1 MPASTD
7 SAGLSLSTF
16 KSAGFR
22 PIAPPGPAVNALLD
36 YNRRLNRVFGVCV
49 QVQNTARPLADL
61 AFRMELL
68 ARNGVAHAAR
78 LDRDFGR
85 SLAVL
90 TSFLS
95 ELPEQIGP
103 VVAEIERECVALC
116 QTMAGCTQAMRI
128 YFALTQTAL
137 DIGRRNGRVT
147 EERDLVARANLD
159 ALSRE
164 LDPPALPPLEGHG
177 ADVVLERCQR
187 ILTDVSAHLDD
198 AAGGI
203 RAVRVLLDDLRQAT
217 RQSRYV
223 SQCIRV
229 EVSQLDRTGNRFDS
243 FANEVSHTVDDL
255 EEGLSMLNATSRDGH
270 SLIERLKEELG
281 A

>member
-1 MPASTD
+1 MMVSGT
-7 SAGLSLSTF
+7 L
-16 KSAGFR
+16 
-22 PIAPPGPAVNALLD
+22 VNALLE

-85 SLAVL
+85 SLAIL

-103 VVAEIERECVALC
+103 VVADIEKACVGLC
-116 QTMAGCTQAMRI
+116 QTMAECTQAMRI
-128 YFALTQTAL
+128 YYALTEAAL
-137 DIGRRNGRVT
+137 DIGRRN
-147 EERDLVARANLD
+147 ERDLTDRTLVAAEQL
-159 ALSRE
+159 AELARE
-164 LDPPALPPLEGHG
+164 LDPSSLPPLERE
-177 ADVVLERCQR
+177 ATQR
-187 ILTDVSAHLDD
+187 IIERSEAILRNVAGHLGRARD
-198 AAGGI
+198 GI
-203 RAVRVLLDDLRQAT
+203 HAVRALLDDLRRAT

-229 EVSQLDRTGNRFDS
+229 EVSQLADARERFDS
-243 FANEVSHTVDDL
+243 FADEVSRTVDDL
-255 EEGLSMLNATSRDGH
+255 EEGLRSLNLTSRDG
-270 SLIERLKEELG
+270 SVLIDRLKEEL
-281 A
+281 AA

>member
-1 MPASTD
+1 
-7 SAGLSLSTF
+7 
-16 KSAGFR
+16 
-22 PIAPPGPAVNALLD
+22 VNALLE

-103 VVAEIERECVALC
+103 VVAEIERECVDLC
-116 QTMAGCTQAMRI
+116 QTMAGCTQAMRV
-128 YFALTQTAL
+128 YLALTQTAL
-137 DIGRRNGRVT
+137 DIARRN
-147 EERDLVARANLD
+147 ERATAARDYVARAD
-159 ALSRE
+159 LSELIRE
-164 LDPPALPPLEGHG
+164 LDVQGLPPLEGHG
-177 ADVVLERCQR
+177 AERIVERCQV
-187 ILTDVSAHLDD
+187 ILTNVGAHLDR
-198 AAGGI
+198 AAHGVHS
-203 RAVRVLLDDLRQAT
+203 VRVLLDDLRQAT

-229 EVSQLDRTGNRFDS
+229 EVSQLDRSGNRFDS
-243 FANEVSHTVDDL
+243 FADEVSRTVDDL
-255 EEGLSMLNATSRDGH
+255 EEGLRMLNATSRDGH
-270 SLIERLKEELG
+270 ALIARLKEELG